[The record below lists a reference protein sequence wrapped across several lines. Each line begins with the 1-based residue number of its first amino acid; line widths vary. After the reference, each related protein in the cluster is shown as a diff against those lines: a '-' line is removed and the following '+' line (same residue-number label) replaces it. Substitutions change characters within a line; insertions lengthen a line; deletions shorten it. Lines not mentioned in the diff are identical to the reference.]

1 MLSRKRF
8 CRLAQAGI
16 EPAVL
21 GWRLFPNRTELRRI
35 AAGNMANRRAVFACC
50 QLELVRRRN
59 RLATD

>member
-35 AAGNMANRRAVFACC
+35 AAGNMANPAGGLCLLSAKIG
-50 QLELVRRRN
+50 
-59 RLATD
+59 